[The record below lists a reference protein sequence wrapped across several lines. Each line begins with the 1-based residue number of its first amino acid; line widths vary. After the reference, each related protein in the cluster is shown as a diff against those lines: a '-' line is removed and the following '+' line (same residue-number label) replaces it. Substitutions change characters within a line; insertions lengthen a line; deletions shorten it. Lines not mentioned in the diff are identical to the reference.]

1 MGDDAVGPRDVAG
14 HTHATRRMAA
24 LDIARG
30 MAIVA
35 MIVYH
40 TAWNLSFLG
49 LSAVDIRD
57 STLWTGF
64 ARAIAASFLALTGI
78 GLVLAHRRG
87 FDAPAFGRRL
97 ARIAGGALLVTAGT
111 YLVFPGSFVF
121 FGILHAIAV
130 FSLLALPALRL
141 PVAIVIALALAIF
154 ALPWLWRS
162 EAFSSPWLVWLGLG
176 TREPVTND
184 FVPLFP
190 WFGMVLAGIAFARLA
205 GLGDI
210 PAATAAPVSRP
221 GKALAWAGRRSLA
234 IYLLHQPILFGALW
248 LLALAIQPA
257 PDPEARGFLSAC
269 RAECRATGGEVLS
282 CQALCRC
289 AVEGLKAEGLWAQ
302 ALAGQLDTAGRL
314 RLDAISHACAA
325 DSAAR

>member
-1 MGDDAVGPRDVAG
+1 
-14 HTHATRRMAA
+14 MAA
-24 LDIARG
+24 IDIARG
-30 MAIVA
+30 AAIVA
-35 MIVYH
+35 MVIYH

-57 STLWTGF
+57 SALWTGF
-64 ARAIAASFLALTGI
+64 ARVIAASFLALAGI
-78 GLVLAHRRG
+78 GLALAHRHG

-97 ARIAGGALLVTAGT
+97 ARIAGAALLVTAGT

-141 PVAIVIALALAIF
+141 PVPIMIALALAVF

-162 EAFSSPWLVWLGLG
+162 ETFSLPWLIWLGLG

-190 WFGMVLAGIAFARLA
+190 WFGMVLAGIAFARLT
-205 GLGDI
+205 GLGSDPG
-210 PAATAAPVSRP
+210 PASAPVSLP
-221 GKALAWAGRRSLA
+221 GRALAWAGRRSLA
-234 IYLLHQPILFGALW
+234 IYLLHQPALFGALW
-248 LLALAIQPA
+248 LFALAIQPA

-269 RAECRATGGEVLS
+269 EAECREAGGEALT

-289 AVEGLKAEGLWAQ
+289 AVEGLKAEGLWKQ
-302 ALAGQLDTAGRL
+302 VLADRLDAAGRL
-314 RLDAISHACAA
+314 RLDAISRGCAA
-325 DSAAR
+325 ASPAR